1 MEKRLALFGLI
12 FAVFVL
18 GSVSA
23 EDCVLSASL
32 INQDPYP
39 AMPGEYVKV
48 VFQLSGV
55 ENPECGGVSFELVES
70 YPFSLDAS
78 ESPIKRVI
86 GGVYAQDFES
96 FLLAPYKMRV
106 DENAVDGE
114 NKVKVKYE
122 GSGVSS
128 GEKNFNITV
137 DDVRTDFELSIKNY
151 DFATEIMTFEI
162 LNIGEHDVEAL
173 TVEIP
178 QQEGVGVKGGD
189 RNILGSLDSNE
200 DTTFTYEVRADD
212 GNINLVVY
220 YTDEIGVRRRLD
232 ESVVYDSSYFSGRR
246 GELNEPRPLS
256 FYVAVGLVLL
266 LVLLWARGKLKKR
279 KEKLK
284 NIRMTEREHRKR

>member
-55 ENPECGGVSFELVES
+55 ENPECGGVS

-246 GELNEPRPLS
+246 GEMNEPRPLS